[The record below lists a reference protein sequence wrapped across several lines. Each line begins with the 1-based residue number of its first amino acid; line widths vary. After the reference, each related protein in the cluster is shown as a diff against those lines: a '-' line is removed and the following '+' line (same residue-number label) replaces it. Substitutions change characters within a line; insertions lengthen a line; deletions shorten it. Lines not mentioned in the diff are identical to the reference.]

1 MYLFIS
7 LPLERTLTGRG
18 GTARNSGLR
27 ETLIHCGKNSKHR
40 FKGSPVS
47 FDLKNAV
54 RNWPKTWAGPM
65 DTCQYKLAVF
75 AQGYGYTSAKERVL
89 ACGSVP
95 IFLERDKVDT
105 YFGRWLKEGVHFKRL
120 DPATMCEQ
128 LDEVIDWVLANDSEA
143 KRMGEAA
150 RGFAEAVL
158 SREMLNGCKEGY
170 TVLEYLP
177 IPRLLPEITDASI
190 HPNSRV
196 F

>member
-89 ACGSVP
+89 ATADTSTN
-95 IFLERDKVDT
+95 ILLDKLMERLI
-105 YFGRWLKEGVHFKRL
+105 W
-120 DPATMCEQ
+120 
-128 LDEVIDWVLANDSEA
+128 
-143 KRMGEAA
+143 
-150 RGFAEAVL
+150 VL
-158 SREMLNGCKEGY
+158 SRGGVALGASGRRRARRLQRVVPEELTGAHGAREGAG
-170 TVLEYLP
+170 V
-177 IPRLLPEITDASI
+177 D
-190 HPNSRV
+190 V
-196 F
+196 G